1 MLVLLT
7 VHSGLQNI
15 RLFKLLL
22 NFNYLLLLAF
32 ESADPF
38 LPGKYFL
45 ILI

>member
-1 MLVLLT
+1 MFVLLT
-7 VHSGLQNI
+7 IHSRLQNI
-15 RLFKLLL
+15 RLLKLLL
-22 NFNYLLLLAF
+22 NFKHLFFAF